1 MAIKCVLQRD
11 FDSLQKLTT
20 TIDTS
25 SQNRLPYTIQGFR
38 SPDDKKTVLHF
49 ALQTNDE
56 EFVKAL
62 LQEISAKSDPDQ
74 VHESDT
80 TLLSH
85 FIAKDETDSEAG
97 NKALIRQTVWN
108 IDWRDP
114 DVAREVATF
123 SCHEGCLPSIL
134 DLLMENYPKL
144 HGGVTMKELLIER
157 VYQSLEN
164 GHIKSAHHLGL
175 IQNTNHSI
183 IYKLFATNEDNC
195 HQIRFLNF
203 YKSSYQ
209 TLQNLLLVHSPSFN
223 SKHYAQQWIEI
234 IHIRSVL
241 NIMKFERRKILI

>member
-175 IQNTNHSI
+175 IQKTNHFM
-183 IYKLFATNEDNC
+183 IYKSFAINEDNC
-195 HQIRFLNF
+195 HRIRFLNF

-209 TLQNLLLVHSPSFN
+209 TLQNLLPVHSLSFN

>member
-97 NKALIRQTVWN
+97 YKALIRQTVWN

-114 DVAREVATF
+114 DGQLWGVLITLHYKNREAMNPSV
-123 SCHEGCLPSIL
+123 SCLWDYMHTWVVRDS
-134 DLLMENYPKL
+134 Y
-144 HGGVTMKELLIER
+144 LI
-157 VYQSLEN
+157 
-164 GHIKSAHHLGL
+164 
-175 IQNTNHSI
+175 
-183 IYKLFATNEDNC
+183 F
-195 HQIRFLNF
+195 
-203 YKSSYQ
+203 
-209 TLQNLLLVHSPSFN
+209 P
-223 SKHYAQQWIEI
+223 
-234 IHIRSVL
+234 
-241 NIMKFERRKILI
+241 